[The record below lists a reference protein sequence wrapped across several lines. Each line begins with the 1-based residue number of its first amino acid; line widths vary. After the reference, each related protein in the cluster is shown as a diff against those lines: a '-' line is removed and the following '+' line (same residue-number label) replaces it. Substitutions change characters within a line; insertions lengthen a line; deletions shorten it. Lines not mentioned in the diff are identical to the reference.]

1 MKTIKLTFLMLFIGF
16 ILGITATL
24 VWQQNFEIVPR
35 YSVDSND
42 IRGLAWQTAKRYHV
56 DVSLLF
62 AIIKQESQWNPNIIS
77 SKGAIGL
84 MQIMPETGVTECG
97 LTEEQLLNPQLNLD
111 CGTRYFTQLFKQ
123 FGSVKLAL
131 CAYNAGPTRVS
142 ELGNN
147 CPSFEETNRYT
158 QKILATW
165 RGGK

>member
-1 MKTIKLTFLMLFIGF
+1 MKTIKSHTFAWFIGF
-16 ILGITATL
+16 ILGITTTL
-24 VWQQNFEIVPR
+24 VWQQNFEIIPR

-42 IRGLAWQTAKRYHV
+42 IKGLAWQAARRYHV
-56 DVSLLF
+56 DATLLF
-62 AIIKQESQWNPNIIS
+62 AIINQESQWNSNAIS
-77 SKGAIGL
+77 PKGAVGL
-84 MQIMPETGVTECG
+84 MQIMPETGWKECG
-97 LTEEQLLNPQLNLD
+97 FNEEQLLNPQLNLD

-158 QKILATW
+158 QKILAAW

>member
-42 IRGLAWQTAKRYHV
+42 IRGLAWQTAKRYHI

-62 AIIKQESQWNPNIIS
+62 AIIDQESQWNPSTIS

-84 MQIMPETGVTECG
+84 MQIMPGTGWSECG
-97 LTEEQLLNPQLNLD
+97 LIEEQLLNPQLNLD

>member
-1 MKTIKLTFLMLFIGF
+1 MKAIKSHTFAGFLGF

-42 IRGLAWQTAKRYHV
+42 IRGLAWQTAKRYHI

-62 AIIKQESQWNPNIIS
+62 AIIDQESQWNPSTIS

-84 MQIMPETGVTECG
+84 MQIMPGTGWSECG
-97 LTEEQLLNPQLNLD
+97 LIEEQLLNPQLNLD